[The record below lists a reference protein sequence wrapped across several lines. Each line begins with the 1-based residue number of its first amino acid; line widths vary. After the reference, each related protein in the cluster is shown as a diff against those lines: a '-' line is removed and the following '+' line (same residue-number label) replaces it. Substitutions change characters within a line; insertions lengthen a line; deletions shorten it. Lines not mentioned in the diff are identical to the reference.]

1 MFSPLPRDAEFTRK
15 LTPEEVIQSLMVS
28 TASTTAFVAEMA
40 HRYSDLLEEKDSGNL
55 QNKIFKLEKKLAV
68 SESET
73 TELQSRL
80 Q

>member
-1 MFSPLPRDAEFTRK
+1 
-15 LTPEEVIQSLMVS
+15 MVS

-68 SESET
+68 SESEK